1 MFRILLTATL
11 LLSPLANADIRLPKL
26 IGDGMVLQRDTA
38 IPLWGWAAADE
49 TVEVRFNGQ
58 LLGQVKTKQGRWTVQ
73 LPAQQAGG
81 RQVGDGAGREAQRG
95 RRGAR
100 SRPGDPPGARQGA
113 AAYCVTGHL

>member
-81 RQVGDGAGREAQRG
+81 PHQLSFKGQNQIELNDIYFGDVWVASG
-95 RRGAR
+95 
-100 SRPGDPPGARQGA
+100 
-113 AAYCVTGHL
+113 